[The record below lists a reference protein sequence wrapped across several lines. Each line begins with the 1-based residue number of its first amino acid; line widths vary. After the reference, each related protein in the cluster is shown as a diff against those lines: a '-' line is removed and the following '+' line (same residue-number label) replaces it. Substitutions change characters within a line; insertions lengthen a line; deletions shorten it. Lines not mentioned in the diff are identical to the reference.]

1 MVFEYILHIYD
12 YNVKF
17 AFDALKAEEVI
28 LRDRK
33 DSVDVFCVLEKS
45 PVSFQ
50 SVDLK
55 YSGEAH

>member
-1 MVFEYILHIYD
+1 MNTFYDTYD
-12 YNVKF
+12 YNITF

-33 DSVDVFCVLEKS
+33 DSGGCVLCFEKS